1 MSEWADAGDLRSD
14 DDMSRRR
21 RSRGLELDGARILL
35 TGASSGIGR
44 ALALQL
50 GAEGSDLL
58 LAARRGDLLKQVADE
73 LTATTQ
79 RRPTIVSTDLS
90 QRGAAAALG
99 AMALDTFGGRVDA
112 VINNAGGSLSGA
124 QASIADSAQARTV
137 FDVNFW
143 APLALTA
150 AVLPAMLAAGSGT
163 IVNVTSTMQA
173 VPLPLLGYYGASKS
187 ALAQATHALRLELA
201 ETPIHVLEAVPG
213 STDTALRDID
223 ELPWKTTAPRTLPP
237 VSPHAT
243 AAAIVRALRRGS
255 ARVVYP
261 TYSLAPLELPAIGR
275 LVARIGGR
283 RVDTRGALEL
293 HS

>member
-1 MSEWADAGDLRSD
+1 
-14 DDMSRRR
+14 MSRRR
-21 RSRGLELDGARILL
+21 RSRGLELDGARIVL

-50 GAEGSDLL
+50 ASEGAVLL
-58 LAARRGDLLKQVADE
+58 LAARRSDLLEQVAEE
-73 LTATTQ
+73 LTAGTQ
-79 RRPTIVSTDLS
+79 QRPTIVSTDLS

-99 AMALDTFGGRVDA
+99 AMALETFGGRVDA

-124 QASIADSAQARTV
+124 QSAIGDSAPARTI
-137 FDVNFW
+137 FDINLW

-173 VPLPLLGYYGASKS
+173 VPLPLLGYYGASTA
-187 ALAQATHALRLELA
+187 ALAQATLALRLELA
-201 ETPIHVLEAVPG
+201 ETPIHVLEVVPG

-223 ELPWKTTAPRTLPP
+223 ELPWKTTPPRTLPP

-243 AAAIVRALRRGS
+243 AAAIVRALLRRGS

-261 TYSLAPLELPAIGR
+261 RYSLAPLELPAIGR

-283 RVDTRGALEL
+283 RVDTRSALEL